1 MARKTTPQ
9 TRNRRTDAPSTGDAR
24 QDAIRLLPS
33 PADVSPD
40 AAARQAILEQRLED
54 GYQRIERAIRSG
66 EDVQRWEEFWMGLLH
81 EYEALCDRLERA
93 A

>member
-9 TRNRRTDAPSTGDAR
+9 TPDRRTDAPSTAEAR
-24 QDAIRLLPS
+24 QDAIRLLP
-33 PADVSPD
+33 PVADVTAD
-40 AAARQAILEQRLED
+40 TAARQAILEQRLED

-81 EYEALCDRLERA
+81 EYEVLCDRLDRA

>member
-1 MARKTTPQ
+1 MARKNTPPASGHG
-9 TRNRRTDAPSTGDAR
+9 TDSPSPRETQPDAL
-24 QDAIRLLPS
+24 RLLP
-33 PADVSPD
+33 PIADVTEE

-81 EYEALCDRLERA
+81 EYEALCDRLDRA